1 MLSYLD
7 FVSFMFGILEFLVDD
22 VSFMGLDLEINGL
35 VLCKMD
41 KYGFFGGSQYLGSLE
56 SFIFV
61 DVVWQWEFKWLDMF
75 SNWDKWLLW

>member
-41 KYGFFGGSQYLGSLE
+41 KYGFFGGS
-56 SFIFV
+56 
-61 DVVWQWEFKWLDMF
+61 
-75 SNWDKWLLW
+75 